1 MTGRTRDTAGMAGPV
16 SGTDDMTDD
25 TTAIEAAAGTAAPAT
40 AAADGRHGRKR
51 PQLFIRNPVAFTTSA
66 HSCASRSIQR
76 CISAGVILIVSAPF
90 AA

>member
-1 MTGRTRDTAGMAGPV
+1 MADPAA
-16 SGTDDMTDD
+16 GTDETTDDTTDD
-25 TTAIEAAAGTAAPAT
+25 TTAIAAAAGTAAQAM
-40 AAADGRHGRKR
+40 AAAEGRQGRKR
-51 PQLFIRNPVAFTTSA
+51 RQLFIRNPVAFTTSA